1 MPSNC
6 LTLLWRRPLSYKNQS
21 MDLLCKSMDWF
32 LYDNGPRHERAKGMW
47 HVFAHY
53 VRRDM
58 NYQVSLTLSW
68 RRSVSYRNQSIDL
81 RNQIL
86 RHERVKQLVSKSTYS
101 WFNIH
106 HFSYYA
112 PLPLSAGGRGV
123 ELPTQF
129 SKKVD
134 LTGPQ
139 FLERVAE
146 KERVTFFRGVGGRC
160 NFYIKNKLRSEIFN
174 DKKV

>member
-6 LTLLWRRPLSYKNQS
+6 LTLSWRRPLSYKNQS

-112 PLPLSAGGRGV
+112 PLPLSAGGEGGWT
-123 ELPTQF
+123 PYPIF
-129 SKKVD
+129 KKGGLDGTPIFREGCWEREGDFFQGGWGEV
-134 LTGPQ
+134 Q
-139 FLERVAE
+139 FLH
-146 KERVTFFRGVGGRC
+146 KKQT
-160 NFYIKNKLRSEIFN
+160 EIWN
-174 DKKV
+174 I